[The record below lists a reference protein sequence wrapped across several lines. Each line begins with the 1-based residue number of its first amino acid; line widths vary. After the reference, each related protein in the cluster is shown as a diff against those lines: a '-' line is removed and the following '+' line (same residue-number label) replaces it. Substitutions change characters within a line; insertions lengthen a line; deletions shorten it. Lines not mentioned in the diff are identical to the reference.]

1 MRILLRILKKYVT
14 LVCNNKLESERVL
27 NHQVNFELDI
37 HIRTHSIVFPFEV
50 EREREM
56 RRILRIYEKK
66 KYVRRRS
73 RRLYRI
79 P

>member
-27 NHQVNFELDI
+27 NHQVNFELEI

-50 EREREM
+50 ERER
-56 RRILRIYEKK
+56 
-66 KYVRRRS
+66 
-73 RRLYRI
+73 
-79 P
+79 